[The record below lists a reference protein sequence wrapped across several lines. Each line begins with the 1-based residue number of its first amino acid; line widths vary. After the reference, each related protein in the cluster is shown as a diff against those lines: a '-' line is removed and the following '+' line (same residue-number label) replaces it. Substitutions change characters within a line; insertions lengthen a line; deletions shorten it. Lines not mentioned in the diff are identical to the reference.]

1 MLSNPLLS
9 LPSTEHPLFIWVLA
23 PHLQTNDANLDYY
36 YDFTQSI
43 DEYTRVF
50 EELKIDWKWQP
61 VTQENFKEIID
72 TIAATT
78 SFQTPLVLN
87 LCDGDE
93 VNGTPG
99 VSVIHYLKEKK
110 LLFTGADAA
119 FYDNTTS
126 KIVMKEL
133 FDNAGIAHAGW
144 VPIHHA
150 KQKLTG
156 ICERVGTPMIVKPA
170 VSGGSMGLGVKNV
183 VHTDEELKTLVK
195 ELFDGYHGW
204 DFSFGGLVAE
214 QFING
219 PEYTV
224 FISGSHHSPRSRK
237 VYVPVERIFHKDL
250 PDTEKFLSFDR
261 LWETYEKEKS
271 MGEEE
276 DFYQYHLPPI
286 NLQKKIMDLSW
297 KAYCAVGGTGYGR
310 VDIRMD
316 KATGRMYVLEV
327 NAQCGLSEDEN
338 YTSIGA
344 IVRLSNQS
352 YASLILHI
360 LQDAMQR
367 HKQKQKK
374 AVVVR

>member
-1 MLSNPLLS
+1 MVSNQFPS
-9 LPSTEHPLFIWVLA
+9 LPSTNHPLFIWVLA
-23 PHLQTNDANLDYY
+23 PHLQTNDANIDYY

-43 DEYTRVF
+43 DEYTKVF
-50 EELKIDWKWQP
+50 EELQLNWKWQP
-61 VTQENFKEIID
+61 VTQENFRTVID
-72 TIAATT
+72 DIAPTT
-78 SFQTPLVLN
+78 SYQTPVVLN

-99 VSVIHYLKEKK
+99 VSVIHYLKEKQ
-110 LLFTGADAA
+110 LIYTGADAP

-126 KIVMKEL
+126 KIIMKEM
-133 FDNAGIAHAGW
+133 FDKAGIAHAKW

-150 KQKLTG
+150 KQKLNG
-156 ICERVGTPMIVKPA
+156 ICNYVGTPMIVKPA

-183 VHTDEELKTLVK
+183 VHNDDELKALVK
-195 ELFDGYHGW
+195 ELFDGYRGW

-214 QFING
+214 EFING

-224 FISGSHHSPRSRK
+224 FLSGSYQSPRSRR
-237 VYVPVERIFHKDL
+237 VYPPVERIFHKDL

-261 LWETYEKEKS
+261 LWETYEQEKPI
-271 MGEEE
+271 GEFE
-276 DFYQYHLPPI
+276 DFYQYNLPPI
-286 NLQKKIMDLSW
+286 SLQKKIMDLSW

-310 VDIRMD
+310 IDIRMD
-316 KATGRMYVLEV
+316 KATGKLYVLEV

-352 YASLILHI
+352 YSGLILHI

-367 HKQKQKK
+367 HHKKQKK
-374 AVVVR
+374 AVAVR